1 MDTVAVIVT
10 PEVAPAVGPSTS
22 DIPALLEIARTAIN
36 ARQFTAARQTLF
48 RVLERDPGN
57 AEAWQL
63 MSRVASSPG
72 ASKIYLQHALALDP
86 TNAALS
92 TEVAR
97 EAQQERLARWGIPLA
112 YLAAVTAGEAVTVFL
127 SPAVGLA
134 VHGALLV
141 ALLGLAATAKFAHW
155 WRLLLAMALPPL
167 LRLLSLSLPLYAFPQ
182 IYWYLI
188 IGVPLLLAAGMVVRL
203 ANFTPDD
210 LGLRLSYGKLPLQLT
225 IALTGVIIGYAEYM
239 LLRPA
244 SLVTALTLEQLWL
257 PMLILTFFTGFLE
270 ELLFRGVMQS
280 AAIERLGQ
288 LTGVVGVAA
297 LFAIFHL
304 GTQSPAAIGLIFVV
318 GLYFGAAVLYTRSL
332 IGVTLAHALA
342 NISLLLVLPL
352 LYPS

>member
-1 MDTVAVIVT
+1 MDTVAVIIT
-10 PEVAPAVGPSTS
+10 SEGATAADASTS
-22 DIPALLEIARTAIN
+22 DIPTLLEMARVAIN
-36 ARQFTAARQTLF
+36 VRQITAARQTLF

-72 ASKIYLQHALALDP
+72 AAKIYLQHALALDP

-97 EAQQERLARWGIPLA
+97 KARQERLAQWGIPLA

-188 IGVPLLLAAGMVVRL
+188 IGVPVFFACGMVVRL
-203 ANFTPDD
+203 GNSTRED
-210 LGLRLSYGKLPLQLT
+210 LGLRLSLRTLPLQLLVG
-225 IALTGVIIGYAEYM
+225 LTGILIGYAEYM

-244 SLVTALTLEQLWL
+244 PLVTALSIEQLWL
-257 PMLILTFFTGFLE
+257 PALILAFFTGFLE
-270 ELLFRGVMQS
+270 EFLFRGVLQS
-280 AAIERLGQ
+280 AAIERLGRV
-288 LTGVVGVAA
+288 TGVVGVAA
-297 LFAIFHL
+297 LFAIFHF

-318 GLYFGAAVLYTRSL
+318 GLYFGAALLYTRSL

-352 LYPS
+352 LFPS